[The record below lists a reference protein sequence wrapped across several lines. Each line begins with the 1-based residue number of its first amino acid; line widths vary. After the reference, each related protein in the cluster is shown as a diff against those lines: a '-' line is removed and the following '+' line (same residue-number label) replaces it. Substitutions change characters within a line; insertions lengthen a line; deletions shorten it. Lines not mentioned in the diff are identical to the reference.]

1 MVKVFRK
8 KRGQT
13 GFTLIEILTVIAVI
27 GILAA
32 IAIPQFMSYKTK
44 GFNTVASEDLQNMFT
59 ASRAFFSDSSTGTVT
74 TTILQSY
81 GYRPTANVTPT
92 VTTGTLTGLAMTAV
106 HASGT
111 TTYSIDSTGNITP

>member
-8 KRGQT
+8 KRGQK
-13 GFTLIEILTVIAVI
+13 GFTMIEILTVIAVI

-59 ASRAFFSDSSTGTVT
+59 AAHAFFSDSPSGTVD
-74 TTILQSY
+74 TTILQTY
-81 GYRPTANVTPT
+81 GYRPTNNVTPT
-92 VTTGTLTGLAMTAV
+92 VTTGTVNGLAMTAV

-111 TTYSIDSTGNITP
+111 TTYSVDSTGTITP